1 MKSLHNKWMLLP
13 LSLCLLLIFSFCSKN
28 DALASNEDNGNDV
41 NNGSING
48 KILVAYFSR
57 ANYVPDG
64 TDGVTGATNKA
75 GNTQTVA
82 QYIQEETGGTLFE
95 IVPDRNYP
103 VSHTEC
109 SAIAQQ
115 EAENNERPALKSHVE
130 NMNNYDIVF
139 VGFPIWVYREP
150 MAVLTFLEEYNF
162 KGKTV
167 IPFCTSMAVAISAS
181 EDDFKKTL
189 PEASVKSGLRI
200 NYTLSGNW
208 QGEVDRWINGLGI
221 NSSTGIN
228 NQKQSSRTT
237 INVDDNKIVISGNG
251 YLTATA
257 YNAHGV
263 LVSKTEG
270 KEHLIMDCQ
279 KNMGIAIVRVK
290 DGSGKFTTQKI
301 NL

>member
-1 MKSLHNKWMLLP
+1 
-13 LSLCLLLIFSFCSKN
+13 
-28 DALASNEDNGNDV
+28 
-41 NNGSING
+41 
-48 KILVAYFSR
+48 
-57 ANYVPDG
+57 
-64 TDGVTGATNKA
+64 
-75 GNTQTVA
+75 
-82 QYIQEETGGTLFE
+82 
-95 IVPDRNYP
+95 
-103 VSHTEC
+103 
-109 SAIAQQ
+109 
-115 EAENNERPALKSHVE
+115 
-130 NMNNYDIVF
+130 MNNYDIVF

-237 INVDDNKIVISGNG
+237 INADGNKIVISGNG